1 MIGQVVTG
9 RGNARSVIE
18 RPRNMA
24 FSQALAA
31 SIKQY
36 MGLAGGVLVKPDFPV
51 ESTYRPF
58 KQRRAKRVSV
68 TH

>member
-1 MIGQVVTG
+1 MIGTIITG
-9 RGNARSVIE
+9 RGNNREIIE
-18 RPRNMA
+18 RPRNLA

-31 SIKQY
+31 SLKKYLGIP
-36 MGLAGGVLVKPDFPV
+36 AGAAGYKSARTVG
-51 ESTYRPF
+51 

>member
-24 FSQALAA
+24 FSQALSGAIKKYLGIGSAPA
-31 SIKQY
+31 SN
-36 MGLAGGVLVKPDFPV
+36 APSEARKP
-51 ESTYRPF
+51 
-58 KQRRAKRVSV
+58 KQRRAKRVAV

>member
-1 MIGQVVTG
+1 MIGTIVTG
-9 RGNARSVIE
+9 RGNKREVIE

-31 SIKQY
+31 SLKKYLRI
-36 MGLAGGVLVKPDFPV
+36 P
-51 ESTYRPF
+51 ETYRASVVMR

>member
-18 RPRNMA
+18 RPRNMG
-24 FSQALAA
+24 FSQALSGA
-31 SIKQY
+31 IKKY
-36 MGLAGGVLVKPDFPV
+36 LGIEGVGGINAPS
-51 ESTYRPF
+51 EARRP